1 MKQKEYV
8 ALLNRIQELVYE
20 VNSITQHTYDSEYA
34 SDRYGKELAEKK
46 KELATLTERL
56 EEILTV
62 DSKTFNEAFMKYLH
76 DDNYE
81 LVEVK
86 LEGNT
91 IHVAKPKDMKLE
103 SGTSLLKDGVYILS
117 VDDTKVLSK
126 PACKVGAGYLPVVSI
141 LNKAFKNIYFSE
153 FSKYNKRYDR
163 FASFMGGAEATSVK
177 RFDSKKN
184 NRR

>member
-20 VNSITQHTYDSEYA
+20 VNSITQHTYDSDYA
-34 SDRYGKELAEKK
+34 NARYGAELEEKK
-46 KELATLTERL
+46 KELSTLTARL
-56 EEILTV
+56 EEILTM
-62 DSKTFNEAFMKYLH
+62 DSREFNEAFMKYLN

-86 LEGNT
+86 LDGNVV
-91 IHVAKPKDMKLE
+91 HVAKPRDMKLE
-103 SGTSLLKDGVYILS
+103 NGTSLLKEGVYILS

-126 PACKVGAGYLPVVSI
+126 PTCKVGAGYLPVVSI
-141 LNKAFKNIYFSE
+141 LNKAFKNIYFNE

-163 FASFMGGAEATSVK
+163 FSSFMGGAETRCVK
-177 RFDSKKN
+177 KFDPKKN
-184 NRR
+184 NKR